1 MILYNP
7 SFREEYT
14 LRVEYVNSNW
24 YNHSDYNGYR
34 NYTMS
39 NVSGVVEV
47 GYRGGDD
54 PDTIES
60 LVFDKEENISW
71 FKLRYS

>member
-7 SFREEYT
+7 STREEHS
-14 LRVEYVNSNW
+14 LRVDYVNSPGFS
-24 YNHSDYNGYR
+24 YLDFNGYR
-34 NYTMS
+34 NYVVN
-39 NVSGVVEV
+39 NVPGVIEV

-54 PDTIES
+54 PDTVETMAFEHEQH
-60 LVFDKEENISW
+60 LAW

>member
-7 SFREEYT
+7 SHSEEHS
-14 LRVEYVNSNW
+14 LRVEYVNSPV
-24 YNHSDYNGYR
+24 YDYLDFNGYR
-34 NYTMS
+34 NYVVS
-39 NVSGVVEV
+39 NVPGVIEA

-54 PDTIES
+54 PDTIETMA
-60 LVFDKEENISW
+60 FENEKYLAW